1 MQKEECIKNL
11 QYQQLFD
18 IYEKLLTSA
27 QREVCYLYFMCDL
40 SLTEIAEQ
48 KKVSK
53 QSVSTMLSI
62 SKQLLEE
69 YEDKLLLLQK
79 QEKIF
84 NALDVLLQKEKIE
97 KVELL
102 KLRELLKE

>member
-18 IYEKLLTSA
+18 IYEKLLTPS
-27 QREVCYLYFMCDL
+27 QREVCYLHFMCDL

-48 KKVSK
+48 KQVSK

-69 YEDKLLLLQK
+69 YESKLFLLEKQQKTLNLLDTLLQRE
-79 QEKIF
+79 QIDKI
-84 NALDVLLQKEKIE
+84 
-97 KVELL
+97 ELL